1 MGCLFTF
8 SLGVIAGLDFALS
21 RGWSMCFHEL
31 LDMFSVLIYFVF
43 FHDVLYSAFMTHH
56 FWSTLPEG
64 GPLYR
69 GLIALSS

>member
-1 MGCLFTF
+1 
-8 SLGVIAGLDFALS
+8 
-21 RGWSMCFHEL
+21 MCFHEL